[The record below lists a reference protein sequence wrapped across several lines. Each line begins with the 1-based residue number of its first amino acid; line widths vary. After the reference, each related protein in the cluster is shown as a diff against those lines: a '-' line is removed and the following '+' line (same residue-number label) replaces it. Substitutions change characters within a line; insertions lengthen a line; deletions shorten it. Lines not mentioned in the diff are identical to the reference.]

1 MSEKTILVSACLLG
15 TPCRYDGKS
24 KPHRLVQAFLKASH
38 ARVIPICPEVMGGLL
53 TPRPPAEIQPDGRVR
68 TQSGLDVTD
77 AYDQG
82 AEKVLH
88 LAQKEGADLVI
99 LQAKSPSCGVSSR
112 YDGSFTKTLV
122 KEPGITA
129 RLLKAHG
136 LQLWSRRIL
145 KERIFFERRKYDDQL
160 LCSLWPHSSRKRR
173 VLPSVRNT
181 CDRGRLQSS
190 GTKGA
195 RNVF

>member
-88 LAQKEGADLVI
+88 LAQK
-99 LQAKSPSCGVSSR
+99 
-112 YDGSFTKTLV
+112 
-122 KEPGITA
+122 
-129 RLLKAHG
+129 
-136 LQLWSRRIL
+136 
-145 KERIFFERRKYDDQL
+145 
-160 LCSLWPHSSRKRR
+160 
-173 VLPSVRNT
+173 
-181 CDRGRLQSS
+181 RGRRSCYPPGKKVPAAAFHPATMAPLR
-190 GTKGA
+190 KPL
-195 RNVF
+195 

>member
-99 LQAKSPSCGVSSR
+99 LQAKSPSCGVFIPLR
-112 YDGSFTKTLV
+112 W
-122 KEPGITA
+122 
-129 RLLKAHG
+129 LLY
-136 LQLWSRRIL
+136 
-145 KERIFFERRKYDDQL
+145 ENP
-160 LCSLWPHSSRKRR
+160 C
-173 VLPSVRNT
+173 
-181 CDRGRLQSS
+181 
-190 GTKGA
+190 KGA
-195 RNVF
+195 WHYGAPLKGPWPPAFGAAGS

>member
-82 AEKVLH
+82 AEKSCTLRKKR
-88 LAQKEGADLVI
+88 API
-99 LQAKSPSCGVSSR
+99 LLSSR
-112 YDGSFTKTLV
+112 QKVPAAAFHPATMAPL
-122 KEPGITA
+122 
-129 RLLKAHG
+129 
-136 LQLWSRRIL
+136 
-145 KERIFFERRKYDDQL
+145 RKPL
-160 LCSLWPHSSRKRR
+160 
-173 VLPSVRNT
+173 
-181 CDRGRLQSS
+181 
-190 GTKGA
+190 
-195 RNVF
+195 

>member
-136 LQLWSRRIL
+136 
-145 KERIFFERRKYDDQL
+145 FQL
-160 LCSLWPHSSRKRR
+160 LEPQDLEGKN
-173 VLPSVRNT
+173 L
-181 CDRGRLQSS
+181 
-190 GTKGA
+190 
-195 RNVF
+195 F

>member
-1 MSEKTILVSACLLG
+1 M
-15 TPCRYDGKS
+15 
-24 KPHRLVQAFLKASH
+24 
-38 ARVIPICPEVMGGLL
+38 
-53 TPRPPAEIQPDGRVR
+53 
-68 TQSGLDVTD
+68 TD

-136 LQLWSRRIL
+136 LQLL
-145 KERIFFERRKYDDQL
+145 EPQDLEGKNLF
-160 LCSLWPHSSRKRR
+160 
-173 VLPSVRNT
+173 
-181 CDRGRLQSS
+181 
-190 GTKGA
+190 
-195 RNVF
+195 